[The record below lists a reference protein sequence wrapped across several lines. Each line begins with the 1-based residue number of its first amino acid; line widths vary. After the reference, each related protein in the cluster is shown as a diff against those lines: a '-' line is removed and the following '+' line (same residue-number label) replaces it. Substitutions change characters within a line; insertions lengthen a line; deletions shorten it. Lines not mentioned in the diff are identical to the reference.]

1 MKTTIT
7 AAEVKAAFR
16 RAAAALRAN
25 YDLLTELDQALGDGD
40 LGITANKVAE
50 TLLAHVE
57 IAEPDLGKWLAQG
70 GMAVNRAAS
79 STMGTLIATAL
90 MRAGKD
96 IRGKESLVPADLAR
110 MLQMADLG
118 IQERGK
124 AHLGDKT
131 VIDVIHPASEAFA
144 AALAEGVGLAEAG
157 ARMAAA
163 ARFGRDR
170 MTPLRNRVGRASWQ
184 GERTEGK
191 PDPGCTMAMV
201 VLEAI
206 AGVGE

>member
-1 MKTTIT
+1 MSKTISG
-7 AAEVKAAFR
+7 AQLKAAIG
-16 RAAAALRAN
+16 RAATALRAN
-25 YDLLTELDQALGDGD
+25 YDLLTELDQVLGDGD

-50 TLLAHVE
+50 TLLANIETV
-57 IAEPDLGKWLAQG
+57 EPDLGKLLAQG

-90 MRAGKD
+90 VRAGKE
-96 IRGKESLVPADLAR
+96 IRGKEKLEAADLGR
-110 MLQMADLG
+110 MLESADQG

-131 VIDVIHPASEAFA
+131 VIDVLHPASEAFV
-144 AALAEGVGLAEAG
+144 AALAEGASLEEAG
-157 ARMAAA
+157 RRMAAA
-163 ARFGRDR
+163 ARAGRDSV
-170 MTPLRNRVGRASWQ
+170 TPLRNRVGRASWQ

-191 PDPGCTMAMV
+191 VDPGCTLALI

-206 AGVGE
+206 AGVPG

>member
-1 MKTTIT
+1 MSKAIS
-7 AAEVKAAFR
+7 AVQVKAALR
-16 RAAAALRAN
+16 RAAAALQAN
-25 YDLLTELDQALGDGD
+25 YDLFTELDQALGDGD

-57 IAEPDLGKWLAQG
+57 TAEPDLGKWLAQG
-70 GMAVNRAAS
+70 GLAVNRAAS

-90 MRAGKD
+90 MRAGKE
-96 IRGKESLVPADLAR
+96 IRGKESLQPADLAR

-131 VIDVIHPASEAFA
+131 VIDVIHPASEAFGV
-144 AALAEGVGLAEAG
+144 ALPEAG
-157 ARMAAA
+157 KRMAAA
-163 ARFGRDR
+163 ARAGRDR
-170 MTPLRNRVGRASWQ
+170 VTPLRNRVGRASWQ

-191 PDPGCTMAMV
+191 PDPGCTLAMV

-206 AGVGE
+206 AGVEK

>member
-1 MKTTIT
+1 MSKTIN
-7 AAEVKAAFR
+7 AGQVKAAFQ
-16 RAAAALRAN
+16 RAAKALQAN

-57 IAEPDLGKWLAQG
+57 IAEPDLGKMLAQG

-90 MRAGKD
+90 MRAGKEV
-96 IRGKESLVPADLAR
+96 RGKESLQPADLAR

-144 AALAEGVGLAEAG
+144 AALAEGAALTEAG

-163 ARFGRDR
+163 ARAGRDR
-170 MTPLRNRVGRASWQ
+170 VTPLRNRVGRASWQ

-191 PDPGCTMAMV
+191 PDPGCTLAMV